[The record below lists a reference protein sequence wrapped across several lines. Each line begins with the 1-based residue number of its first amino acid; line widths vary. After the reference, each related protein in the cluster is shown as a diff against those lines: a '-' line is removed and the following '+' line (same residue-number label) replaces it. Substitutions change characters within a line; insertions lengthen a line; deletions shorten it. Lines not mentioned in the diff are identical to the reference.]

1 LLKANAVAE
10 ICLREADFFQRAD
23 TLWQQLERA
32 LTVEAASSNGRLR
45 EIHAA
50 GQYTY
55 LMATADQVFTH
66 DVVLAFL
73 GRLRRWAKE
82 SLDAQH
88 ASTPQIHVY
97 QDGCRRALSPD
108 AAPTR
113 WHYLYSLTRGE
124 PASIR
129 LLEPNG
135 QRKWFGIVLSRLAN
149 LPLGFNQLLV
159 HETSQAYAINA
170 PRRARK
176 PLEGAILLHGYLW

>member
-1 LLKANAVAE
+1 MVD
-10 ICLREADFFQRAD
+10 ICFTQADFFQRAD
-23 TLWQQLERA
+23 TLWQQLERG
-32 LTVEAASSNGRLR
+32 LTVEAAGSPSPLR
-45 EIHAA
+45 EICAA

-66 DVVLAFL
+66 DVMLAFL
-73 GRLRRWAKE
+73 SRLRRWAKE
-82 SLDAQH
+82 RLDARH
-88 ASTPQIHVY
+88 ASTPQIHIY
-97 QDGCRRALSPD
+97 RDGCARALSPD
-108 AAPTR
+108 AVPTR

-135 QRKWFGIVLSRLAN
+135 QRRWFGIVLSRIAN

-159 HETSQAYAINA
+159 HETCQAYELNA
-170 PRRARK
+170 PTRARK